1 MTNERLQ
8 YQYQVWV
15 GGVEKGPNKK
25 VSGQTGKF
33 EIKWKKG
40 EIYGGKQEFQGGI
53 ERVRDW
59 GCIQRDWGCKN

>member
-40 EIYGGKQEFQGGI
+40 EIYGGKRRQEFQGGGL
-53 ERVRDW
+53 R
-59 GCIQRDWGCKN
+59 G

>member
-8 YQYQVWV
+8 YQYHVWV

-40 EIYGGKQEFQGGI
+40 EIYGGKRRQDQ
-53 ERVRDW
+53 RV
-59 GCIQRDWGCKN
+59 